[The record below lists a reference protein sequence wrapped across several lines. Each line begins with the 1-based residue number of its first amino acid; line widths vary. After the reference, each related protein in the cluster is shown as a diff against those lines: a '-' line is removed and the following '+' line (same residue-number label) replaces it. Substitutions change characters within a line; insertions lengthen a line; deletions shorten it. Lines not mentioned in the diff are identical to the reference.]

1 MRRVG
6 FIGGGNMAGALIRG
20 LIASGAYRASD
31 IWVAEKAAAQRRRV
45 ERAFRV
51 RALADNSAVAAGSAI
66 VVLAVKPQVMHD
78 VLAEIRPV
86 VRPPTLFISIAAGV
100 RLQRLEHSLGPRARV
115 VRVMPNTPALV
126 GRGMSVIVGGRRAS
140 TRDVARTL
148 AIFRAV
154 GDAIAVRRERFLDPV
169 TGLSGSG
176 PAFVY
181 LFAEGLLEG
190 GRAAGLSPKL
200 AERLAYQTIEGAVAM
215 MRETGKSPAKLR
227 EMVTSPGGTTLA
239 GLAHLQSAGFR
250 EAVNG
255 AVIAATAR
263 SRELARG

>member
-1 MRRVG
+1 VG

-20 LIASGAYRASD
+20 LIASGAHRAAE
-31 IWVAEKAAAQRRRV
+31 IWVAEKASAQRRRV
-45 ERAFRV
+45 ARAFRI
-51 RALADNSAVAAGSAI
+51 RALADNAAVAAGSAI
-66 VVLAVKPQVMHD
+66 VILAVKPQVMHE
-78 VLAEIRPV
+78 VLAEIRSV
-86 VRPPTLFISIAAGV
+86 VRPTTLFISIAAGV
-100 RLQRLEHSLGPRARV
+100 RLQQLEHALGPCARV

-126 GRGMSVIVGGRRAS
+126 GRGMSVVVGGHRAS

-154 GDAIAVRRERFLDPV
+154 GDAIAVPQERLLDPV

-181 LFAEGLLEG
+181 LFAEGLLRG

-215 MRETGKSPAKLR
+215 MKETGKSPAELR
-227 EMVTSPGGTTLA
+227 AMVTSPGGTTLA
-239 GLAHLQSAGFR
+239 GLAHLESLGFQ
-250 EAVNG
+250 EAAKG

-263 SRELARG
+263 SRELARA